1 MATVTDNTTLHRFEL
16 VEQGETAFLDYAKTD
31 GHLILIHT
39 EVPHALEGHGIG
51 GTLVR
56 FVLTEART
64 KGMQVVPQCSFVE
77 EYIHRH
83 PEFADLVAASSEQ
96 L

>member
-16 VEQGETAFLDYAKTD
+16 IEQGETAFLDYAYAK
-31 GHLILIHT
+31 GQLVLVHA
-39 EVPHALEGHGIG
+39 EVPQVLEGHGVG

-56 FVLTEART
+56 SVLTEART
-64 KGMQVVPQCSFVE
+64 RGLQVVPQCSFVE